1 MTFLTI
7 RWRATRPGDIL
18 DRRMRVDL
26 SGAGLQGTRFRGM
39 EAVRPFAS
47 HVRRRWLQLLLAAL
61 ALRSLADGIS
71 AARGFQDYGAAQFTE
86 FRLIA
91 PLGPRVEALPPSL
104 SSEAAAMVSVRL
116 LRRGCEVLTH
126 TFDGRAPE
134 ALVLPEPLL
143 LDGVEIWVR
152 AARRPQCTPL
162 RLPFF
167 TPMAG
172 DFNP

>member
-1 MTFLTI
+1 
-7 RWRATRPGDIL
+7 
-18 DRRMRVDL
+18 MRLDL
-26 SGAGLQGTRFRGM
+26 SGAGLRGTRFRGM
-39 EAVRPFAS
+39 DAVRPFAS

-61 ALRSLADGIS
+61 ALRSLADGIA
-71 AARGFQDYGAAQFTE
+71 AARGFQDYGASQFTE